1 MRPAVLNPL
10 FTPTTAQSGIGNKLG
25 KLLERLC
32 GPTVA
37 DVLWHLPSGVNY
49 RPKYQQEGEIRL
61 NALGTLQ
68 MQIAWHQAPP
78 RGSRLPYRIGGTTLN
93 RPIELVFF
101 NYHKS
106 YLQQK
111 YPEGKTVW
119 VSGKIEPAGV
129 GLKILHPDYITE
141 SPEAIPEYEVI
152 YPQSRGIT
160 SRLLRHI
167 IAPALRTLPELPEWL
182 DSAFQAKHHL
192 PFWKNALEQAHSPRT
207 EADLLPTHP
216 ARLRLA
222 YDEILAN
229 QLALLLVRAQN
240 KKQSGQV
247 IQGTGTLT
255 QHLLSALPFQLTG
268 AQQRVLIEIQRD
280 MESPERMTRLLQ
292 GDVGSGKTIVALLA
306 MITAGEAGIQS
317 ALMAPTDILA
327 RQHFDK
333 ISKLCEPLGITVG
346 LLTGRDKGKARAQI
360 LTDLAAG
367 KIHILI
373 GTHALFTDTVSF
385 GNLGLVVID
394 EQHKFGV
401 HQRLALVRKER
412 GVNLLVMTA
421 TPIPRS
427 LALTVYGD
435 MDVSRLDEKPAGRK
449 PIETTVLPTAKI
461 PELTARL
468 QRKIADKSTRTQAY
482 WICPLV
488 EESEASDLSAVKA
501 RFATLQQTFGDRV
514 GLVHGK
520 MKGPE
525 KDAVMTR
532 FANGE
537 LDVLVAT
544 TVIEVGVDV
553 KSATIMI
560 IEQAE
565 RFGLAGLHQLR
576 GRVGRGSV
584 ASQCILLHSPRL
596 TETAKKRLNIMRETD
611 DGFVLA
617 EEDLKLR
624 GAGEMVG
631 SRQSGFPEFRMADP
645 AMATD
650 LIWTATKDA
659 QTVLSLDPGLTSPRG
674 QALRLLLYLFQKDLE
689 LQTLK
694 AG

>member
-1 MRPAVLNPL
+1 MRPTILNPL
-10 FTPTTAQSGIGNKLG
+10 FASITGQNGIGPKLG
-25 KLLERLC
+25 KLVEGLC
-32 GPTVA
+32 GPTVS
-37 DVLWHLPSGVNY
+37 DVLWHLPTGVNHRSVY
-49 RPKYQQEGEIRL
+49 KKAEDVVFDAY
-61 NALGTLQ
+61 GTVQ
-68 MQIAWHQAPP
+68 MTVAYHNVPP
-78 RGSRLPYRIGGTTLN
+78 NKRVPYRIGGAALDRN
-93 RPIELVFF
+93 IELVFF

-111 YPEGKTVW
+111 YPEGKVIW
-119 VSGKIEPAGV
+119 VSGKIERDGF
-129 GLKILHPDYITE
+129 GFKILHPDYIAE
-141 SPEAIPEYEVI
+141 LKKDIPEYEVI
-152 YPQSRGIT
+152 YPQSKGVN
-160 SRLLRHI
+160 SKLLRKI
-167 IAPALRTLPELPEWL
+167 IAPAVATLPTLPEWL
-182 DSAFQAKHHL
+182 DAPFQAKHHL
-192 PFWKNALEQAHSPRT
+192 PFWKNALEQAHGPKT
-207 EADLLPTHP
+207 EADLAPTAP

-229 QLALLLVRAQN
+229 QLALLLVRARH

-247 IQGTGTLT
+247 IRGTGFLV
-255 QHLLSALPFQLTG
+255 QKLKESLPFSLTG
-268 AQQRVLIEIQRD
+268 AQERVLIEIQRD
-280 MESPERMTRLLQ
+280 MEDSVRMTRLLQ
-292 GDVGSGKTIVALLA
+292 GDVGSGKTIVALLG
-306 MITAGEAGIQS
+306 MVTSTEAGIQS
-317 ALMAPTDILA
+317 VLMAPTDILA

-333 ISKLCEPLGITVG
+333 ISKLCTPLGISVG
-346 LLTGRDKGKARAQI
+346 LLTAREKGKKRAEV
-360 LTDLAAG
+360 LENLANG
-367 KIHILI
+367 SIQILI
-373 GTHALFTDTVSF
+373 GTHALLTETVVF
-385 GNLGLVVID
+385 HKLGLVIID

-401 HQRLALVRKER
+401 HQRLALVKKEQ

-449 PIETTVLPTAKI
+449 PIETSVMPTEKI
-461 PELTARL
+461 PELIQRL
-468 QRKIADKSTRTQAY
+468 RRKTKDKSVRTQAY

-488 EESEASDLSAVKA
+488 EESEASDLTAVKE
-501 RFATLQQTFGDRV
+501 RFGVLQKTFGDRV

-525 KDAVMTR
+525 KDIVMER
-532 FANGE
+532 FAKGE

-576 GRVGRGSV
+576 GRVGRGSDK
-584 ASQCILLHSPRL
+584 SSCILLHGKKL
-596 TETAKKRLNIMRETD
+596 TEMAQKRLNIMRETD

-624 GAGEMVG
+624 GAGEVLG
-631 SRQSGFPEFRMADP
+631 TRQSGLVEFKMADP
-645 AMATD
+645 TIQNE
-650 LIWTATKDA
+650 LLWTATKDA
-659 QTVLSLDPGLTSPRG
+659 QTILSLDPNLTSPRG
-674 QALRLLLYLFQKDLE
+674 QALRTLLYLFRKDTE